1 MDYKKIIGAVAPT
14 IATFIGGPLAGGA
27 VKAGLAA
34 FGITGADAPDNAE
47 DATSMLAQKVQTA
60 TPGELLALKNSDNKF
75 KVEMRKLD
83 LQEDQSYLMDTQNA
97 RAKNA
102 DNVNVF
108 RLGVVVL
115 STFASMVAA
124 TLYGAFKLITGGMGA
139 ELDPGIIAAV
149 FSLIG
154 TLIGYAAANAQQ
166 VIAFFFGSSKGSKQK
181 TDAMAEAFKKLPR

>member
-1 MDYKKIIGAVAPT
+1 MDFKKIIGAVAPT

-34 FGITGADAPDNAE
+34 FGVTGEDAPENVD
-47 DATSMLAQKVQTA
+47 DATALLAQKVQTA

-83 LQEDQSYLMDTQNA
+83 IKEDQAYLSDTQNA

-102 DNVNVF
+102 DNRNVF

-115 STFASMVAA
+115 ATFAAMVGA
-124 TLYGAFKLITGGMGA
+124 TLYGAYKLITGGMGA
-139 ELDPGIIAAV
+139 DIDPGVIAAV

-181 TDAMAEAFKKLPR
+181 TDAMAEAFKNFPR